1 MKDGMMSTK
10 KEFNTVCRLDMS
22 LVEYELLKKL
32 LESATVSE
40 EYECA
45 WAKDDLLKKVQN
57 IKQFDISGKI
67 VATKKANEKKQETSR
82 KKVEN
87 AMNMLRM
94 ENKEITAYAVAKVA
108 GISYNTASKYLKLM
122 NEIK

>member
-108 GISYNTASKYLKLM
+108 GISYNTASKYLKMM

>member
-67 VATKKANEKKQETSR
+67 VATKKANEKKQETS
-82 KKVEN
+82 KKKIEN
-87 AMNMLRM
+87 AVNMLRL
-94 ENKEITAYAVAKVA
+94 EGKEITAYAVAKVA
-108 GISYNTASKYLKLM
+108 GISYNTARKYLKLM

>member
-57 IKQFDISGKI
+57 IKQFDISGKV

-108 GISYNTASKYLKLM
+108 GISYNTASKYLKMM

>member
-10 KEFNTVCRLDMS
+10 KEFNTVCRLDMT

-32 LESATVSE
+32 LENASVDI

-45 WAKDDLLKKVQN
+45 WAKDELMNKVQN

-67 VATKKANEKKQETSR
+67 VATKKANEKKQETS
-82 KKVEN
+82 KKKIEN
-87 AMNMLRM
+87 AVNMLRL
-94 ENKEITAYAVAKVA
+94 EGKEITAYAVAKVA
-108 GISYNTASKYLKLM
+108 GISYNTARKYLKLM

>member
-45 WAKDDLLKKVQN
+45 WAKDELMNKVQN

-67 VATKKANEKKQETSR
+67 VATKKANEKKQETS
-82 KKVEN
+82 KKKIEN
-87 AMNMLRM
+87 AVNMLRL
-94 ENKEITAYAVAKVA
+94 EGKEITAYAVAKVA
-108 GISYNTASKYLKLM
+108 GISYNTARKYLKLM

>member
-10 KEFNTVCRLDMS
+10 KEFNTVCRLDMT
-22 LVEYELLKKL
+22 LAEYELLKKL
-32 LESATVSE
+32 LESATVDI

-67 VATKKANEKKQETSR
+67 VATKKANEKKQETSK

-87 AMNMLRM
+87 AINLLRL
-94 ENKEITAYAVAKVA
+94 EDKEPTAYAVAKVA
-108 GISYNTASKYLKLM
+108 GISYNTASKYLKLI
-122 NEIK
+122 NDLK

>member
-57 IKQFDISGKI
+57 IKQFDISGKV

-87 AMNMLRM
+87 AINMLRI

-108 GISYNTASKYLKLM
+108 GISYNTASKYLKMM

>member
-10 KEFNTVCRLDMS
+10 KEFNTVCRLDMT

-32 LESATVSE
+32 LENATVDI

-45 WAKDDLLKKVQN
+45 WAKDDLMKKVQN

-67 VATKKANEKKQETSR
+67 VATRKANQKKQETSR

-87 AMNMLRM
+87 AMNMLRL
-94 ENKEITAYAVAKVA
+94 EGKEITAYAVGKMA
-108 GISYNTASKYLKLM
+108 GISYNTASKYLKMINDL
-122 NEIK
+122 K

>member
-57 IKQFDISGKI
+57 IKQFDISGKV

-108 GISYNTASKYLKLM
+108 GISYNTASKYLKL
-122 NEIK
+122 IK

>member
-57 IKQFDISGKI
+57 IKQFDISGKV

>member
-122 NEIK
+122 N